1 MDFAFVILCAMAH
14 HNVKRFITKA
24 TRTKIIRLFFVAAP
38 FILILF
44 ISACA
49 TQVASSE
56 QANLPTLAATAVL
69 PTITT
74 SPTPSQTPTQTN
86 TPLPTNT
93 VPPTETQV
101 WPTITPADTAVPTN
115 TPAPTLTPTN
125 PPPLPTPRDVYSWT
139 LQVPILM
146 YHYVSIPPE
155 GADKYRI
162 NLSVPPETFRA
173 QMQYLADNGYTT
185 VDLYDLSR
193 AITDKQE
200 LPAKPIIL
208 TFDDGYL
215 DNYQN
220 AYPILEEFGFKG
232 TFFIPTEFIDF
243 GREGY
248 MNWEQIEEMAAN
260 GHRMEPH
267 SRTHPDL
274 RDRRHEFLIWEIL
287 GPIETLEAH
296 IGYKPRYFSYPAG
309 QYDEKV
315 INILRELDMWGAVTT
330 MGGTWHGFEDRFE
343 WTRVRVAYG
352 HSMQDFIDRVE
363 LKDTVGGKK
372 INE

>member
-1 MDFAFVILCAMAH
+1 MNFALAILIAMAE
-14 HNVKRFITKA
+14 HNVERFMAKFIQ
-24 TRTKIIRLFFVAAP
+24 RPLFLYLP
-38 FILILF
+38 FIF
-44 ISACA
+44 IFFLAACGPQISP
-49 TQVASSE
+49 TQE
-56 QANLPTLAATAVL
+56 ANLPTLMATAVL
-69 PTITT
+69 PTITN
-74 SPTPSQTPTQTN
+74 SPTASHTPTQTN

-93 VPPTETQV
+93 VPPTETQP
-101 WPTITPADTAVPTN
+101 WPTITPADTAVPTD
-115 TPAPTLTPTN
+115 TPTPTFTPTA
-125 PPPLPTPRDVYSWT
+125 PPPLPTPSEVYSWT
-139 LQVPILM
+139 LKVPILM

-155 GADKYRI
+155 DADKYRI

-185 VDLYDLSR
+185 IDLYDLSR
-193 AITDKQE
+193 AIVDKQD
-200 LPAKPIIL
+200 LPEKPIIL

-215 DNYQN
+215 DNYEN

-248 MNWEQIEEMAAN
+248 MNWEQIEEMSVK

-274 RDRRHEFLIWEIL
+274 RDRRREFLIWEIL

-309 QYDEKV
+309 RYDEKV
-315 INILRELDMWGAVTT
+315 ITMLQELDMWGAVTT

-343 WTRVRVAYG
+343 WTRVRIAYG
-352 HSMQDFIDRVE
+352 HSMQDFVDRVE
-363 LKDTVGGKK
+363 LKDTVGGKRVD
-372 INE
+372 E